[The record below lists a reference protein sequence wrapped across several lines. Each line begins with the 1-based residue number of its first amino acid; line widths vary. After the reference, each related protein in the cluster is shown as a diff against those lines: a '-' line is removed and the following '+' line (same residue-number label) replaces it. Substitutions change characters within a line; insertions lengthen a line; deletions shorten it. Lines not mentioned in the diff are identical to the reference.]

1 MSSRV
6 SRGHGGAELFGD
18 DEQDAAGHQ
27 GIHHGFRPEQIGLD
41 PAVDSQPDDHGG
53 QHAEDDVH
61 QGEGRVA
68 RGRFLTEV
76 NADESEQAAPEHDD
90 HCQDGAELD
99 HHLEGGG
106 LGSFKPEEV
115 ADDDHV
121 AGGGDG
127 EELGQAFHYAQH
139 KGDEQGVEI
148 RSWCRSLGYG
158 VWIKSTPN
166 GSGRPMMAEN
176 RAGNR

>member
-1 MSSRV
+1 MMSRMPPNNN
-6 SRGHGGAELFGD
+6 
-18 DEQDAAGHQ
+18 Q

-41 PAVDSQPDDHGG
+41 PAVDSQPDDHGR
-53 QHAEDDVH
+53 HAEDDVH

-90 HCQDGAELD
+90 HCRDGASWIYPPRRWRV
-99 HHLEGGG
+99 
-106 LGSFKPEEV
+106 GSFKPEEV

-127 EELGQAFHYAQH
+127 EELGQAFHWRPAQRATN
-139 KGDEQGVEI
+139 GAGI
-148 RSWCRSLGYG
+148 RSWCRSLWLRGFDKINPER
-158 VWIKSTPN
+158 V
-166 GSGRPMMAEN
+166 GRPMMAEN
-176 RAGNR
+176 RAGNQ